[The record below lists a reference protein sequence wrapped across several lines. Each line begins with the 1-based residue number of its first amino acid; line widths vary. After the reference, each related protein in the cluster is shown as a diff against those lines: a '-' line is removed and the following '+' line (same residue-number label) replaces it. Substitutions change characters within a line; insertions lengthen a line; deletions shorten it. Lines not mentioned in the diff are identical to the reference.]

1 MVFRQHSRTILD
13 KGKSNSITLV
23 KKSASYLMLFLL
35 VFGTQSCKVSK
46 FLEEDQYLV
55 DDVEIKL
62 ISPYKDY
69 DKDRILNGMR
79 YFIQQRKNGNAFF
92 IPKEYIYFAYSQS
105 NDTTKFDRVMRNVM
119 GEVPSIYDEEITTES
134 SKKMQ
139 DWLRYNKGFYHAIV
153 SHEARKRSYKTDII
167 YKADLGRR
175 YKYGSIDFVS
185 KDSVIIEEVERLWR
199 EGTIKEG
206 SYVDLDR
213 FNSERNRITNSLQN
227 MGYADFASKYID
239 LKGDST
245 GGNYNI
251 DLIVEVYPPQN
262 KDRHLKY
269 SVGDITVYTDY
280 YSKQDTIGM
289 STDTI
294 NGVVF
299 FKETSRFLVDPK
311 VISSVILFNEGE
323 LVKKTPRLKSF
334 NKLSS
339 LGTYRFTTINPKPS
353 QSDSLK
359 IDYDILLSPHPR
371 KWIADYGADLL
382 YSRLGSSVDQNST
395 LAGRN
400 IAGVSLNGQL
410 INRNFLRGSE
420 RFSITGEIG
429 GQIEIANPVLLRTF
443 NYGLSNY
450 LEFPIFK
457 DHLGQV
463 NMLYNLGFIRNS
475 TYQRLKEQALS
486 TVNLAFNN
494 TDIRDLYRI
503 FIINSS
509 YGYKV
514 SEKLEKTV
522 TINTL
527 GITLNSYELRDSFL
541 AIVTGNPLILNTF
554 QDNLF
559 TGFLFRNLL
568 YSKNGYFQ
576 NRKWQWAF
584 YSNFEMSG
592 LEILGLNQL
601 SNAIT
606 GSDEVWTIGKGGRFQ
621 FAKFGKLELDG
632 RLYKTIKE
640 DHVLAGR
647 INGGM
652 ILPFSDTRSAPFIKQ
667 YDVGGPNSLRG
678 WGARELGPGA
688 TPAIQ
693 NNPNILPFQRGD
705 IKLEANLEYRFP
717 IWYLLKGGLF
727 VDVGNIWTL
736 KDDGQAGQFT
746 KDFTDQLAVA
756 AGWGMRWDLDYF
768 IIRFDF
774 GYRIRN
780 PYPSLEQERFGKY
793 WNTFDNILGQGLG
806 NFQVNVNHAF

>member
-1 MVFRQHSRTILD
+1 MIGV
-13 KGKSNSITLV
+13 
-23 KKSASYLMLFLL
+23 
-35 VFGTQSCKVSK
+35 QSCRVSK
-46 FLEEDQYLV
+46 YLEEDQFLV
-55 DDVEIKL
+55 DDVEVKL
-62 ISPYKDY
+62 VSPYKDY
-69 DKDRILNGMR
+69 NKDRITNGLR
-79 YFIQQRKNGNAFF
+79 YFIQQRKNGNAFLV
-92 IPKEYIYFAYSQS
+92 PKEYIYFAHSEPG
-105 NDTTKFDRVMRNVM
+105 DTSKFDRVMRNVM
-119 GEVPSIYDEEITTES
+119 GEEPSIYDEDITKETTL
-134 SKKMQ
+134 KMQ
-139 DWLRYNKGFYHAIV
+139 DWLRYNKGFYHATV
-153 SHEARKRSYKTDII
+153 THEAKKRSYKTDVI
-167 YKADLGRR
+167 YIAELGKR
-175 YKYGSIDFVS
+175 YQYGNIEFIS
-185 KDSVIIEEVERLWR
+185 KDTSIVKEVERLWNK
-199 EGTIKEG
+199 GSIKKG

-227 MGYADFASKYID
+227 MGYADFASKFID
-239 LKGDST
+239 VKGDST
-245 GGNYNI
+245 GGDFKI
-251 DLIVEVYPPQN
+251 DLFVEVYPPQN
-262 KDRHLKY
+262 SNKHIKY
-269 SVGDITVYTDY
+269 TVGDITVYTDY

-294 NGVVF
+294 NDIVF
-299 FKETSRFLVDPK
+299 YKESTKFLVDPK
-311 VISSVILFNEGE
+311 VINSVILFKEGE
-323 LVKKTPRLKSF
+323 LVRKTPRLKTF

-353 QSDSLK
+353 ATDSLK

-382 YSRLGSSVDQNST
+382 YSRLGSSVDPNST

-400 IAGVSLNGQL
+400 IVGISLNGQL
-410 INRNFLRGSE
+410 VNRNFLRGSE
-420 RFSITGEIG
+420 RFSMTGEIG
-429 GQIEIANPVLLRTF
+429 GQVEIQNPIILRTF

-450 LEFPIFK
+450 LEYPIFK

-503 FIINSS
+503 FIINAS

-514 SEKLEKTV
+514 SEKLEKSLS
-522 TINTL
+522 INTL

-541 AIVTGNPLILNTF
+541 TIVSGNPLILNTF

-568 YSKNGYFQ
+568 YSKNGYFT

-584 YSNFEMSG
+584 YSNFELSG
-592 LEILGLNQL
+592 LEILGLNKL
-601 SNAIT
+601 YNAIN
-606 GSDEVWTIGKGGRFQ
+606 GSQNDWTVGEGGRFE
-621 FAKFGKLELDG
+621 FAKFSKLELDG
-632 RLYKTIKE
+632 RIYKTLKG

-647 INGGM
+647 LNGGI
-652 ILPFSDTRSAPFIKQ
+652 ILPFADTRSAPFIKQ
-667 YDVGGPNSLRG
+667 FDVGGPNSLRG

-705 IKLEANLEYRFP
+705 IKLEANFEYRFP

-727 VDVGNIWTL
+727 MDVGNIWTL

-746 KDFTDQLAVA
+746 KGFTDQLAVA

-774 GYRIRN
+774 GYRLRN
-780 PYPSLEQERFGKY
+780 PYPSQEVDRLGKH
-793 WNTFDNILGQGLG
+793 WNTFNHVLGQGIG